1 MPLDQLIKAI
11 FLAIIVLGL
20 GALIYVVGFF
30 AGDKNTLD
38 SLQKKIPVIF
48 GATFSVV
55 LLLAIFSYIYLR
67 SNTQAF
73 VPFVI
78 IMTFLNFELCLLAV
92 STATIQKA

>member
-11 FLAIIVLGL
+11 FLAIIILGL

-38 SLQKKIPVIF
+38 SLQKKMPIIF
-48 GATFSVV
+48 GSTFAVV

-73 VPFVI
+73 VPFVVL
-78 IMTFLNFELCLLAV
+78 MTFLNFELCLLAV
-92 STATIQKA
+92 STATLQKA

>member
-11 FLAIIVLGL
+11 FLAIIILGL

-38 SLQKKIPVIF
+38 SLQKKMPVIF
-48 GATFSVV
+48 GATFAVV
-55 LLLAIFSYIYLR
+55 ILLAIFSYIFLR

-78 IMTFLNFELCLLAV
+78 IMTFINFELCLLAV
-92 STATIQKA
+92 STATIQKT

>member
-11 FLAIIVLGL
+11 FLGIIVLGL
-20 GALIYVVGFF
+20 GALIYSVGFM

-38 SLQKKIPVIF
+38 SLQKKMPIIF
-48 GATFSVV
+48 GATFAVV
-55 LLLAIFSYIYLR
+55 LLLAIFSYLFLR

-78 IMTFLNFELCLLAV
+78 IMTFLNFQLCLMAV
-92 STATIQKA
+92 STAVIQKT

>member
-1 MPLDQLIKAI
+1 MEQLIKAI
-11 FLAIIVLGL
+11 FLGLLILGI
-20 GALIYVVGFF
+20 GVLIYVVGFY

-38 SLQKKIPVIF
+38 SLQKKMPIIF
-48 GATFSVV
+48 GATFVVV

-78 IMTFLNFELCLLAV
+78 IMSFLNLELSLLAV
-92 STATIQKA
+92 STATIQKS